1 MRSPWPGIK
10 PATSCSAAER
20 LTTALTR
27 WVERIKISNKKMFV
41 LFQNT
46 WSHATKRLLYLWIK
60 CAGLR
65 LVGRAQSALVN
76 KGGSFPKPFMRC
88 VKHRYALVNC
98 FWLWACQ
105 AKFLANRHT
114 LILLSCILQ
123 LVITRRQKKE
133 LQVANHSALSVSQVH
148 LTYFM
153 RCSVFPLG
161 APRNSTISDASDI
174 AGTILYKMCSS
185 LSLWKT

>member
-46 WSHATKRLLYLWIK
+46 RSHATKRLLYLWIK

-76 KGGSFPKPFMRC
+76 KGVSLGELFTVPSGVYAVHEWLKEKYRGERARTLPKAIHALRKTPLCLSELLLVVGMSSEIPSQQAHTYTSIVYSAACYHQKTKKGVASGKPQCPF
-88 VKHRYALVNC
+88 C
-98 FWLWACQ
+98 F
-105 AKFLANRHT
+105 
-114 LILLSCILQ
+114 
-123 LVITRRQKKE
+123 
-133 LQVANHSALSVSQVH
+133 
-148 LTYFM
+148 
-153 RCSVFPLG
+153 
-161 APRNSTISDASDI
+161 
-174 AGTILYKMCSS
+174 
-185 LSLWKT
+185 